1 MRHDKTP
8 VLEMKAKNFKAK
20 NFKAK
25 NLKTKNFIVTCRPDT
40 AGRAATPACALHSRL
55 PFADAKKTGIAGE
68 QSPADLTGK

>member
-20 NFKAK
+20 N
-25 NLKTKNFIVTCRPDT
+25 LKTKNFIVTAARTRPGGLQLQLARFTPGCR
-40 AGRAATPACALHSRL
+40 SRMRR
-55 PFADAKKTGIAGE
+55 KTGIVGE